1 MISAVNSMPSPLLEN
16 STDVS
21 AQTTEQNNNLLK
33 QVVGKGNSGNQAVPV
48 AVHSPP
54 DVVAP

>member
-1 MISAVNSMPSPLLEN
+1 MPSPLLEN
-16 STDVS
+16 STDVL
-21 AQTTEQNNNLLK
+21 AQPTVQNNNLLK

-48 AVHSPP
+48 AVHNPP